1 MLKAQDECYT
11 EMASL
16 ALRCFED
23 MVCSSGFGLGLDYEG
38 LGIGLACFEGL
49 TLRLGLASK
58 VLANYIP
65 CFNKLWV
72 QLPVCTNA

>member
-1 MLKAQDECYT
+1 
-11 EMASL
+11 
-16 ALRCFED
+16 